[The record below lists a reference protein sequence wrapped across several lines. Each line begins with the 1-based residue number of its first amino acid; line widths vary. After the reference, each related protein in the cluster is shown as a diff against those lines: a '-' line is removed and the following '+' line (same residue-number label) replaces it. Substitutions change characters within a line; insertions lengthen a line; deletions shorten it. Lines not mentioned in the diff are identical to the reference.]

1 MEKKIV
7 KEKLAVFTFNDAMQ
21 EPSFRRYL
29 IKNWY
34 HLTVGMKKSTIL
46 FLGGVHGKKTGQFGG
61 YVSFKTLTN
70 QVRIFCDYFSVYLW
84 RYCQKYF
91 IHFSSRQKFLM
102 LIGCLKT
109 KKRGK
114 LSLNLSTFGTSS

>member
-21 EPSFRRYL
+21 ETSFRRYF

-34 HLTVGMKKSTIL
+34 DLTVGMKKSTIL

-61 YVSFKTLTN
+61 FVNFKTLTN
-70 QVRIFCDYFSVYLW
+70 QVRVFYDFPPFFGHIVKNISIILVHA
-84 RYCQKYF
+84 R
-91 IHFSSRQKFLM
+91 SSE
-102 LIGCLKT
+102 C
-109 KKRGK
+109 
-114 LSLNLSTFGTSS
+114 

>member
-1 MEKKIV
+1 MATKKTFEQKIV

-21 EPSFRRYL
+21 EPSFRRYF

-34 HLTVGMKKSTIL
+34 NLTVGMKKSTIL

-70 QVRIFCDYFSVYLW
+70 QVRIFCDYFLFICGDIVKNISFILVYA
-84 RYCQKYF
+84 R
-91 IHFSSRQKFLM
+91 SS
-102 LIGCLKT
+102 
-109 KKRGK
+109 
-114 LSLNLSTFGTSS
+114 

>member
-1 MEKKIV
+1 MSSRKTFAEKIV

-21 EPSFRRYL
+21 EPSFRRYF

-34 HLTVGMKKSTIL
+34 ELTVGMEKSTIL

-70 QVRIFCDYFSVYLW
+70 QVRIFCNYFL
-84 RYCQKYF
+84 
-91 IHFSSRQKFLM
+91 
-102 LIGCLKT
+102 LIWGIMVK
-109 KKRGK
+109 
-114 LSLNLSTFGTSS
+114 NI

>member
-1 MEKKIV
+1 MDPPRKKFEEKIV

-21 EPSFRRYL
+21 EPSFRRYF

-34 HLTVGMKKSTIL
+34 NLTVGMKKSTIL

-70 QVRIFCDYFSVYLW
+70 QVSIFSDNFSFICGIMVKNISLILVYA
-84 RYCQKYF
+84 R
-91 IHFSSRQKFLM
+91 SS
-102 LIGCLKT
+102 
-109 KKRGK
+109 
-114 LSLNLSTFGTSS
+114 

>member
-21 EPSFRRYL
+21 EPSFRRYF

-34 HLTVGMKKSTIL
+34 DLTVGMKKSTIL

-61 YVSFKTLTN
+61 YVNFKTLTN
-70 QVRIFCDYFSVYLW
+70 QVRIFCDYFSFYLW
-84 RYCQKYF
+84 RYCQEYF
-91 IHFSSRQKFLM
+91 INSSSRQKFLM
-102 LIGCLKT
+102 LIGC
-109 KKRGK
+109 
-114 LSLNLSTFGTSS
+114 

>member
-1 MEKKIV
+1 MISEAGCESVYDKVVYKMDPIRPIEEKIV

-21 EPSFRRYL
+21 EPSFRRYF

-34 HLTVGMKKSTIL
+34 DLTVGMKNSTIL

-70 QVRIFCDYFSVYLW
+70 QVRIFCDYL
-84 RYCQKYF
+84 F
-91 IHFSSRQKFLM
+91 IFLF
-102 LIGCLKT
+102 LK
-109 KKRGK
+109 
-114 LSLNLSTFGTSS
+114 L